1 VHRMRL
7 GVGQAAEAPA
17 VYVRA
22 LDLAVERLDQRY
34 ARVHDDGPRL
44 RFDYRAPVFDYQDR
58 LVYDAAG
65 LVLEYPG
72 IASRVL

>member
-1 VHRMRL
+1 MRL
-7 GVGQAAEAPA
+7 GVGREADAPA

-34 ARVHDDGPRL
+34 ARIHDDGPRL
-44 RFDYRAPVFDYQDR
+44 RFDYVAPVFDYEDR
-58 LVYDAAG
+58 LVYDTAG